1 MMAEKLLDMP
11 ALSVTASMISAGLGS
26 QTWSLDAH
34 GNRPFYQA
42 FFVSRGRASL
52 SIDGQ
57 AGLTLSAPAAVW
69 LPRRIS
75 GAFVLAAGSEGAMLS
90 AAEGFVG
97 RTVGD
102 SPAAVQLHDMIERVV
117 LAQNENL
124 AGRAGDIGRAFEVMT
139 QEARDQRPGGTA
151 LVGAYFSVLL
161 LLIWRASG
169 ASAPTRTSGTGA
181 TTLQRFRQIVELRFR
196 EQPAITDIARAM
208 GITYDHLHRACISG
222 TGRSPMELIH
232 ERLIAE
238 AKLRLGQSEQSVE
251 QIGFGLG
258 FRDPGYFSRFFK
270 SRVGEPPGAYR
281 RKIAEQSQ
289 KGLAP
294 SFAAWP

>member
-1 MMAEKLLDMP
+1 MMAEKLLEMP
-11 ALSVTASMISAGLGS
+11 ALSVGASMISAGLGS
-26 QTWSLDAH
+26 QTWSLDAPAS
-34 GNRPFYQA
+34 RPLYQA
-42 FFVSRGRASL
+42 FFVSRGSASL

-57 AGLTLSAPAAVW
+57 AGLTLSAPAALW
-69 LPRRIS
+69 LPRRIL
-75 GAFVLAAGSEGAMLS
+75 GTFVLAAGSEGGMLS
-90 AAEGFVG
+90 AAEDFVH

-117 LAQNENL
+117 VAQNENL
-124 AGRAGDIGRAFEVMT
+124 AGHAGDIGRAFEVMM
-139 QEARDQRPGGTA
+139 QEARDRRPGGTA

-169 ASAPTRTSGTGA
+169 AAPTKTSGTGA
-181 TTLQRFRQIVELRFR
+181 TTLQRFRQIVELRYR
-196 EQPAITDIARAM
+196 EQPAITDIARTM
-208 GITYDHLHRACISG
+208 GITYDHLHRVCISG
-222 TGRSPMELIH
+222 AGRSPMELIH

-281 RKIAEQSQ
+281 RKIAARSA
-289 KGLAP
+289 KGAAP

>member
-1 MMAEKLLDMP
+1 MSEKLLEMP

-26 QTWSLDAH
+26 QTWSVDAPAS
-34 GNRPFYQA
+34 RPFYQA
-42 FFVSRGRASL
+42 FFVSRGSASL

-57 AGLTLSAPAAVW
+57 SGLTLSAPAALW
-69 LPRRIS
+69 LPRRIL
-75 GAFVLAAGSEGAMLS
+75 GTFVLAAGSEGAMLS
-90 AAEGFVG
+90 AAEDFVH

-117 LAQNENL
+117 VAQNENL
-124 AGRAGDIGRAFEVMT
+124 AGHAGDIGRAFEVMM
-139 QEARDQRPGGTA
+139 QEARDRRPGGTA

-169 ASAPTRTSGTGA
+169 AAPTKTSGTGA
-181 TTLQRFRQIVELRFR
+181 TTLQRFRQIVELRYR

-208 GITYDHLHRACISG
+208 GITYDHLHRVCISG
-222 TGRSPMELIH
+222 AGRSPMELIH

-281 RKIAEQSQ
+281 RKIAARSD
-289 KGLAP
+289 KGAAP